1 MAVDQQ
7 KVKARLRVLFPKANL
22 SQKRIDEISAKLAK
36 KPADDAD
43 DTAIDLVI
51 TDANDLMD
59 FEAIAKEDDRV
70 RNLEAKIKQPT
81 EPNPTNPP
89 TTDPKPKD
97 DEEAP
102 AWAKA
107 MMQKMEAIE
116 KGEVVKSKQSS
127 ILKAFENSDVLKNL
141 KPATKEA
148 WLKRIAISD
157 DLTEDQISEQI
168 SALETEYQELTQLAA
183 DNQQYAGPTPSSQPT
198 GNISDEEISKLADS
212 L

>member
-7 KVKARLRVLFPKANL
+7 KVKARLKVLFPKANL

-43 DTAIDLVI
+43 DTAIDAVI
-51 TDANDLMD
+51 TDANDIMD
-59 FEAIAKEDDRV
+59 FEALAKEDDRV

-81 EPNPTNPP
+81 TDPNPPADP
-89 TTDPKPKD
+89 PKPND
-97 DEEAP
+97 VEEAP

-127 ILKAFENSDVLKNL
+127 IAAAFENSAVLKNL

-148 WLKRIAISD
+148 WLKRIPISD
-157 DLTEDQISEQI
+157 DLTSEQI
-168 SALETEYQELTQLAA
+168 AEQITALETEYQELTQLAA
-183 DNQQYAGPTPSSQPT
+183 DTQQYAGPTPSSHPN
-198 GNISDEEISKLADS
+198 GNISDEELNALADS